1 MTKWIAKINE
11 NDELFGEEILLG
23 ITGGETG
30 FEIILSNGDDSDV
43 EDLVRRHVRI
53 FAFVLKDCQSCEKT
67 ERNENA
73 VPMNIQS
80 ADLKCDAVH
89 DYGSVC

>member
-43 EDLVRRHVRI
+43 M
-53 FAFVLKDCQSCEKT
+53 
-67 ERNENA
+67 
-73 VPMNIQS
+73 PGM
-80 ADLKCDAVH
+80 
-89 DYGSVC
+89 SVEEA